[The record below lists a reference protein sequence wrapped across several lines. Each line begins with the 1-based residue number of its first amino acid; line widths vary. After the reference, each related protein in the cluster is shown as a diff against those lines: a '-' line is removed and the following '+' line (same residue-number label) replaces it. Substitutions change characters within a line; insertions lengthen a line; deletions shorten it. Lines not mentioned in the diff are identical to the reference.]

1 MTAPAARPLTTPT
14 APGAEPNSA
23 AASSAPPSAA
33 RSARPGTAAAP
44 PAPAPVLRLPPLRLP
59 GARPAPTRERFAL
72 VDGLRLLAALG
83 VVLYHFTARTNPAW
97 HADVADLFP
106 NLGGVTV
113 YGALGVELFFL
124 ISGFVILMS
133 AWGRTVPAFVASR
146 VGRLYPAY
154 WLGVLSTGFLLL
166 VVWPRKDLGVHD
178 VAVNLTMAQAAFGVN
193 DVDGVYWTLWTEL
206 RFYLLVGLL
215 MIWGFTPR
223 RVTWLCAVWPPVA
236 WFLATRLPVDWSSW
250 PGGINWPAAL
260 LVDQYAGLFAA
271 GMMIFLVARHGVTPA
286 RLAVLASNAGLV
298 VWLLAPRLQGRF
310 AGTTEHAVSTDVIRV
325 GLLVATALLLAAT
338 WSPLRRVR
346 WSGLV
351 LAGALTYPVYLLHEW
366 WGWWLIHLFPAG
378 VPAYLTLA
386 TVLLVV
392 LGVAALVHHGLEKR
406 AGPALRRGVTRALER
421 TTGAL
426 GRVVPR
432 FRAA

>member
-1 MTAPAARPLTTPT
+1 M
-14 APGAEPNSA
+14 
-23 AASSAPPSAA
+23 
-33 RSARPGTAAAP
+33 
-44 PAPAPVLRLPPLRLP
+44 
-59 GARPAPTRERFAL
+59 
-72 VDGLRLLAALG
+72 RLLAALG
-83 VVLYHFTARTNPAW
+83 VVLYHFTARDNPAW
-97 HADVADLFP
+97 HTDVARVFP

-113 YGALGVELFFL
+113 YGALGVELFFM

-133 AWGRTVPAFVASR
+133 AWGRSVPSFVASR

-178 VAVNLTMAQAAFGVN
+178 VAANLTMAQAAFGVN

-215 MIWGFTPR
+215 MVWGFTPR

-236 WFLATRLPVDWSSW
+236 WFLAVGLAQVGVHVDWSSW

-271 GMMIFLVARHGVTPA
+271 GMMVFLVARHGVAPT
-286 RLAVLASNAGLV
+286 RLAVLASNVALV

-310 AGTTEHAVSTDVIRV
+310 AGTTEHAVSTDVVRV
-325 GLLVATALLLAAT
+325 GLLVALGLLLAAT
-338 WSPLRRVR
+338 WTPLRRVR
-346 WSGLV
+346 WSWLV

-386 TVLLVV
+386 TTLFVVLL
-392 LGVAALVHHGLEKR
+392 VAALVHHGVERR
-406 AGPALRRGVTRALER
+406 AGPALRRAVGGALTRTSGV
-421 TTGAL
+421 L

-432 FRAA
+432 LREA

>member
-1 MTAPAARPLTTPT
+1 MTAPATRPTTAPTRQQTHSPTSRQTPAPRQATRPAGSTARPAGSASRPT
-14 APGAEPNSA
+14 APT
-23 AASSAPPSAA
+23 
-33 RSARPGTAAAP
+33 GTAT
-44 PAPAPVLRLPPLRLP
+44 PAPA
-59 GARPAPTRERFAL
+59 RERFAL
-72 VDGLRLLAALG
+72 VDGLRLVAALG
-83 VVLYHFTARTNPAW
+83 VVLYHFTARDNPAW
-97 HADVADLFP
+97 HTDVARVFP
-106 NLGGVTV
+106 HLGGVTV

-133 AWGRTVPAFVASR
+133 AWGRTVPGFVASR

-206 RFYLLVGLL
+206 RFYLLIGLL
-215 MIWGFTPR
+215 MVWGFTPR

-250 PGGINWPAAL
+250 PGGINWAAAL
-260 LVDQYAGLFAA
+260 LVDQYAGLFAV
-271 GMMIFLVARHGVTPA
+271 GMMIFLVARYGMTPA
-286 RLAVLASNAGLV
+286 RLAVLASNVALV
-298 VWLLAPRLQGRF
+298 VWLLAPQLQGRF
-310 AGTTEHAVSTDVIRV
+310 AGTTEHDVSTGVIRV
-325 GLLVATALLLAAT
+325 GLLVALALVLAAT
-338 WSPLRRVR
+338 WTPLRRVR

-378 VPAYLTLA
+378 VPAYVTLGS
-386 TVLLVV
+386 VLLVV
-392 LGVAALVHHGLEKR
+392 LGVAALVHHGVERR
-406 AGPALRRGVTRALER
+406 AGPALRRWVAGALER
-421 TTGAL
+421 AGGAV

-432 FRAA
+432 LREA